1 MAERQEQEFNVL
13 HRSADGELLHAECI
27 IGASYYFSDG
37 FSLVLPKLDMR
48 NGDTITLIPK
58 PVRPPLLVPLP
69 DELQGTSVEVQ
80 PTTVPRP
87 PIIGDIEEASVEVE
101 ISAPPMP
108 ETPLVG
114 DDDGIPF

>member
-27 IGASYYFSDG
+27 IGASYFSDG

-58 PVRPPLLVPLP
+58 PVRPPVSQPAPTVAELAGRERFTPLP
-69 DELQGTSVEVQ
+69 DELQGEAVEIQ
-80 PTTVPRP
+80 PSATPKP
-87 PIIGDIEEASVEVE
+87 PIIGDIEEL
-101 ISAPPMP
+101 PY
-108 ETPLVG
+108 
-114 DDDGIPF
+114 